1 VGEEVK
7 EERMSENTS
16 SLDLTALANQFTE
29 FGIYP
34 HDGFLVIRIFSNLN
48 ERSAAA
54 LTTATETLLGQTPQH
69 IVFDCYGMNDLPPL
83 WARFV
88 VGCGRGLVKSQR
100 KIVGLNAGDAFK
112 KNLAFQGLDKTLPI
126 AANMSE
132 ALAKVGAAR
141 VTQALDVKLINPFL
155 GAAAHAI
162 QAQMG
167 ISCQTGSVS
176 NLPPN
181 SGLTGDI
188 SGVIALDCGSLRAVV
203 VFSFPKD
210 TIFKMVAKIT
220 GTPPVEVTSMVRGSV
235 GEVTNVAFTRGKKT
249 LNEMGYGI
257 KSAVPKV
264 VETHELPPEY
274 WQYSGP
280 GVKIPFNTDCGAY
293 YAEIRLAA

>member
-1 VGEEVK
+1 
-7 EERMSENTS
+7 MSAHTT

-34 HDGFLVIRIFSNLN
+34 HDGFLVIRMFSNLN
-48 ERSAAA
+48 ERSAMA
-54 LTTATETLLGQTPQH
+54 LTTAADTLLAQTPQH

-88 VGCGRGLVKSQR
+88 VGCGRALLKQQR
-100 KIVGLNAGDAFK
+100 KIVGLNASEGFK
-112 KNLAFQGLDKTLPI
+112 KNLTFQGLDKTLPI
-126 AANMSE
+126 VANMSE
-132 ALAKVGAAR
+132 ALAKLGAGKAP
-141 VTQALDVKLINPFL
+141 QALDVKLINPFL
-155 GAAAHAI
+155 GAAANAI
-162 QAQMG
+162 QTQMG
-167 ISCQTGSVS
+167 VSCQTGSVT

-181 SGLTGDI
+181 AELTGDI
-188 SGVIALDCGSLRAVV
+188 SGVIALDCGSFRAVV
-203 VFSFPKD
+203 VFTFPKE
-210 TIFKMVAKIT
+210 TIFNLVGKLT

>member
-1 VGEEVK
+1 
-7 EERMSENTS
+7 MSENTS

-34 HDGFLVIRIFSNLN
+34 HDGFLVIRMFTNLN
-48 ERSAAA
+48 DRSAAA
-54 LTTATETLLGQTPQH
+54 LSTATDTLIGQTPQH

-83 WARFV
+83 WARMV
-88 VGCGRGLVKSQR
+88 VGCARALAKHQR
-100 KIVGLNAGDAFK
+100 KVVGLNASDAFK
-112 KNLAFQGLDKTLPI
+112 KNLTFQGLDKTLPI
-126 AANMSE
+126 SPNMSD
-132 ALAKVGAAR
+132 ALAKVGAAKIS
-141 VTQALDVKLINPFL
+141 QALDVKLINPFL
-155 GAAAHAI
+155 GAAANAI
-162 QAQMG
+162 QTQMSV
-167 ISCQTGSVS
+167 SCSTGSVS

-203 VFSFPKD
+203 VFTFPKE
-210 TIFKMVAKIT
+210 TIFKLVGKLI
-220 GTPPVEVTSMVRGSV
+220 GTPPIEVTSMVRGSV
-235 GEVTNVAFTRGKKT
+235 GEITNVAFTRGKKT